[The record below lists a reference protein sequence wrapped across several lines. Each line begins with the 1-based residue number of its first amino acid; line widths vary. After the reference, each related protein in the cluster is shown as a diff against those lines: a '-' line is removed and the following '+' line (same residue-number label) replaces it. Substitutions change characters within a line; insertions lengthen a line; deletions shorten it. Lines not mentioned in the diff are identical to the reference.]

1 LLRANIARAQLE
13 LVHRFVAARTNRPAE
28 AWVGERIG
36 GAGAELDTVVAE
48 LEREVWGGSGTPLPR
63 ERILAAADAAIGG
76 GL

>member
-1 LLRANIARAQLE
+1 VARAQLE

-28 AWVGERIG
+28 AWVGVQLG
-36 GAGAELDTVVAE
+36 GAASELDAVIAE
-48 LEREVWGGSGTPLPR
+48 LEREVWGASGTPLPR